1 MYLGG
6 RGGSP
11 SGPDWVL
18 FKHQLLTRR
27 MNKIISGNV
36 IKSMGAPKIYLHVQ
50 KKLYYMEGQ

>member
-18 FKHQLLTRR
+18 FKNHLLTRR
-27 MNKIISGNV
+27 MNKIIFVNV
-36 IKSMGAPKIYLHVQ
+36 IKSMGAPKIYFHVQ
-50 KKLYYMEGQ
+50 RKLYYMDGQ